1 MYEVTFSDQS
11 MAMLNRLDILVQ
23 MPIIERFSSLTSADL
38 KSGAEELGKFDRGGK
53 TYYRLR
59 AGDFRIYFEV
69 INDSRLLSHYILHKH
84 TMADFIFRFKL
95 PYREET
101 LIEQNQSFWQYV
113 ESLARNPQPEQL
125 TDDSHD
131 QHGHV

>member
-11 MAMLNRLDILVQ
+11 MAMLNRLDITLQ
-23 MPIIERFSSLTSADL
+23 MPIIERFSSLTNQDL
-38 KSGAEELGKFDRGGK
+38 KSGGEELGKFERGGK

-69 INDSRLLSHYILHKH
+69 LSDNRLLSHYILHKH

-101 LIEQNQSFWQYV
+101 LVEQNQSFWQYV
-113 ESLARNPQPEQL
+113 ESLARNSQDERLPDER
-125 TDDSHD
+125 HD
-131 QHGHV
+131 HTGHV

>member
-11 MAMLNRLDILVQ
+11 MAMLNRLDITLQ
-23 MPIIERFSSLTSADL
+23 MPIIERFSSLTSQDL
-38 KSGAEELGKFDRGGK
+38 KSGADELGKFERGGK

-59 AGDFRIYFEV
+59 AGDYRIYFEV
-69 INDSRLLSHYILHKH
+69 LGDNRLLSHYILHKH

-101 LIEQNQSFWQYV
+101 LVEQNQSFWQYV
-113 ESLARNPQPEQL
+113 ESLARHP
-125 TDDSHD
+125 HD
-131 QHGHV
+131 ERLPDERPDHTGHV